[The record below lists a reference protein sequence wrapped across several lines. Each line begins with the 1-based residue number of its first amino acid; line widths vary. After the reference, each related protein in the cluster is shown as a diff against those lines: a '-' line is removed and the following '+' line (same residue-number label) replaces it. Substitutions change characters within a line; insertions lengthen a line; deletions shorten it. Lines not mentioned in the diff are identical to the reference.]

1 MCELKIIKN
10 FFLGFSFF
18 VLSRQSQGQ
27 TDSANTH
34 DVSRMITLSEVVV
47 RNGLDVQSFLQRVKN
62 DTTFYKAFR
71 SLHLLG
77 FTSLNDIRMMN
88 KDGTV
93 KASLQSK
100 TRQNVANGCRT
111 MDVLEETTTG
121 NIYDDDHDWN
131 YYTAEMYAGLFF
143 TKGKIC
149 GENNIV
155 KGTELTTKSKSGIE
169 KHKEQLKM
177 LFFNPGKKIPGIPF
191 IGNKINVFDPDVAKY
206 YDFDIDIDEYNGEL
220 CYVFN
225 VKARSDLRSSEKDQ
239 IVIDNMTSWFNTKT
253 MEIVGRTYD
262 LSYDAG
268 VYDFDVHMEVKMTHF
283 QNYLVPKTIY
293 YNGNWDAMF
302 KKRERGVFTATL
314 FDFKK

>member
-1 MCELKIIKN
+1 MGKPKIIRN
-10 FFLGFSFF
+10 FLPGICFF
-18 VLSRQSQGQ
+18 VLSQQLQGQ
-27 TDSANTH
+27 SDSVDTH

-71 SLHLLG
+71 TLHILG

-121 NIYDDDHDWN
+121 NIYDGDHDWN

-143 TKGKIC
+143 TKDKIC

-155 KGTELTTKSKSGIE
+155 KGVELTTKSKSGIE

-191 IGNKINVFDPDVAKY
+191 IGNKINIFDPDVAKY
-206 YDFDIDIDEYNGEL
+206 YNFDIDIDEFNGEL

-225 VKARSDLRSSEKDQ
+225 IKARPDLSSSDKDE

-268 VYDFDVHMEVKMTHF
+268 VYDFEVHMEVKMTHF
-283 QNYLVPKTIY
+283 ENWLVPKTLY

-314 FDFKK
+314 FDFRK